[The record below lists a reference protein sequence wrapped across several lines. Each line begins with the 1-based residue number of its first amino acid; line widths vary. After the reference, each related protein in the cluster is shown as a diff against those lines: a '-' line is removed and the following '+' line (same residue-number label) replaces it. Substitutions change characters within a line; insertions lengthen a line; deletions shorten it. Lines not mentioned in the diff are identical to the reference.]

1 MHRPFSP
8 FSPFSLPQ
16 NVSVWSS
23 VSKYTYNAVL
33 CWVSLNDLEL
43 DGTHASADQEKIAL
57 ADGSVGLQEVWL
69 QVDLEQVAG
78 DTLDGVV
85 YGENMDALSVL
96 DVGAGVKGDNV
107 SKADTQVLA
116 NNCGAKSDDGIG

>member
-1 MHRPFSP
+1 MPPRFVPPKSIR
-8 FSPFSLPQ
+8 LVRQ
-16 NVSVWSS
+16 TV
-23 VSKYTYNAVL
+23 TYNAVL

-57 ADGSVGLQEVWL
+57 ADGSVGLEEVWL

-78 DTLDGVV
+78 DALDSIVH
-85 YGENMDALSVL
+85 GENVDALSVF
-96 DVGAGVKGDNV
+96 DVGAGMKGDNI

-116 NNCGAKSDDGIG
+116 NNCGANR

>member
-1 MHRPFSP
+1 MV
-8 FSPFSLPQ
+8 LQ
-16 NVSVWSS
+16 TV
-23 VSKYTYNAVL
+23 TYNAVL

-57 ADGSVGLQEVWL
+57 ADGSVGLEEVWL

-78 DTLDGVV
+78 DALDSIVH
-85 YGENMDALSVL
+85 GENVDALSVF
-96 DVGAGVKGDNV
+96 DVGAGMKGDNI

-116 NNCGAKSDDGIG
+116 NNCGANR